1 MALTEAFHL
10 GPYGA
15 LLVCALAA
23 SASVVTVL
31 RIVER
36 AGLVDHQ
43 REWFMSVVIAAL
55 AIAATSAIALP
66 MTGMEH
72 SLHVWAS
79 IATFGGLVEAA
90 HGRTPSLVHFAAVVL
105 LVLVRFEGAAFAI
118 AAIIAFAVLGQR
130 RFAALAAL
138 VICCLLAVYLASM
151 SLRGLPL
158 LPSSVLLKSH
168 VAEAAY
174 GEANPLGAL
183 VHNLSGSLNP
193 YGIRLGLLG
202 LAVALGM
209 WLLRSDR
216 SVLIV
221 CLAVLAAVGAHLA
234 AGQYDWF
241 HRYEVYIISLA
252 STALLYVTARLKSVL
267 RPFAW
272 TGARFGAILLVA
284 YASTPYVL
292 AAVETPL
299 ASRGIFEQQ
308 YQMSL
313 LAQRIYN
320 RPVAVNDLGLVA
332 YGNSNFV
339 LDLWGLGSEKVRK
352 ARLANRY
359 GPNEMAALAEEHHI
373 GLAMIYDQWFPK
385 GVPASWTRVAV
396 LRTRAIAAAESN
408 VTFYRTPAA
417 DAESITRALRLF
429 QSVLPPR
436 DSLEIVAQ

>member
-1 MALTEAFHL
+1 M
-10 GPYGA
+10 
-15 LLVCALAA
+15 
-23 SASVVTVL
+23 
-31 RIVER
+31 
-36 AGLVDHQ
+36 
-43 REWFMSVVIAAL
+43 
-55 AIAATSAIALP
+55 
-66 MTGMEH
+66 
-72 SLHVWAS
+72 
-79 IATFGGLVEAA
+79 
-90 HGRTPSLVHFAAVVL
+90 
-105 LVLVRFEGAAFAI
+105 
-118 AAIIAFAVLGQR
+118 
-130 RFAALAAL
+130 
-138 VICCLLAVYLASM
+138 
-151 SLRGLPL
+151 
-158 LPSSVLLKSH
+158 
-168 VAEAAY
+168 
-174 GEANPLGAL
+174 
-183 VHNLSGSLNP
+183 HNLGDSLNP

-216 SVLIV
+216 GVLTV